1 VWITSCLD
9 TVETPTTVALGN
21 FDGVHLGHRQVIQP
35 ILESKGGKAMGA
47 NAQAVVA
54 ARLDLELQLGYA
66 TVLTFQPHPQEFFT
80 GQTRELLTPLD
91 EKVQH
96 LERLGVEQLV
106 LLPFNQ
112 ELAALT
118 PEEFV
123 DKILVRGL
131 KVRAI
136 SVGQDFC
143 FGRKRLGTSTDLKAI
158 ASHYGITVH
167 IVPLQTLEGDRISSS
182 AIRHALQQGDIA
194 RANRLLGRP
203 YALVGRVEP
212 GQQLGRTIG
221 FPTANVQVSA
231 EKFLPC
237 LGVYAVLVTGETLDG
252 GSNASADLP
261 GRGIPGVMNIGYR
274 PTVAGTQRTVEVH
287 LLDWSGELYGQTL
300 TVSLEQF
307 LRPEQKF
314 ASLDELKAQIQRDA
328 DTARSHL
335 AALQLAST
343 STNANP

>member
-35 ILESKGGKAMGA
+35 ILDSKGGKATRA

-66 TVLTFQPHPQEFFT
+66 TVLTFYPHPQEFFT

-91 EKVQH
+91 EKVRH

-131 KVRAI
+131 GVQAI

-203 YALVGRVEP
+203 YALVGRVEL

-221 FPTANVQVSA
+221 FPTANVQVPA
-231 EKFLPC
+231 EKFLPR
-237 LGVYAVLVTGETLDG
+237 LGVYAVLVTGETLE
-252 GSNASADLP
+252 GSSNADLP
-261 GRGIPGVMNIGYR
+261 GCGIPGVMNIGYR

>member
-1 VWITSCLD
+1 M
-9 TVETPTTVALGN
+9 
-21 FDGVHLGHRQVIQP
+21 GHRQVIQP
-35 ILESKGGKAMGA
+35 ILESKGGKATGVA
-47 NAQAVVA
+47 AQAVAA
-54 ARLDLELQLGYA
+54 ARLDSEHQLGYA
-66 TVLTFQPHPQEFFT
+66 TVVTFHPHPQEFFT

-91 EKVQH
+91 EKVQY

-112 ELAALT
+112 ELAAFT

-131 KVRAI
+131 MVQAI

-158 ASHYGITVH
+158 ASHYGIAVH
-167 IVPLQTLEGDRISSS
+167 IVPLHTLEGDRISSS
-182 AIRHALQQGDIA
+182 AIRHALQQGDIG

-221 FPTANVQVSA
+221 FPTANVQVPA
-231 EKFLPC
+231 EKFLPR
-237 LGVYAVLVTGETLDG
+237 LGVYAVWVTGETLGAANSGSVG
-252 GSNASADLP
+252 GV
-261 GRGIPGVMNIGYR
+261 PGVINIGYR

-287 LLDWSGELYGQTL
+287 LLDWSGDLYGQTL
-300 TVSLEQF
+300 TVSLEKF

-343 STNANP
+343 PTNANS